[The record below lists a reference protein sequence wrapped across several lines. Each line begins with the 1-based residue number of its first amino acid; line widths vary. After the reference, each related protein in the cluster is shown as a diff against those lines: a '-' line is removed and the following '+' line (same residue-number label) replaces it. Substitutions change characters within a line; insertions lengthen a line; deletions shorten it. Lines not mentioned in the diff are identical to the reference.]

1 MNPRL
6 VEPGFVAACLH
17 VDGPARPGQD
27 ENGEDEAQ
35 QSRRHGRKDDT
46 GTRGAAQAR
55 GSFSSRSSQPLP
67 HEAVGSSLRSSA
79 REALGQPSP
88 RWRAAV

>member
-17 VDGPARPGQD
+17 VDGPARPGKD

-35 QSRRHGRKDDT
+35 QSRRHGKRDDT
-46 GTRGAAQAR
+46 ETMGAAQAR
-55 GSFSSRSSQPLP
+55 GSVP
-67 HEAVGSSLRSSA
+67 HDLVRRVGRVLWIGKPGGTLA
-79 REALGQPSP
+79 
-88 RWRAAV
+88 